1 MTESEAN
8 ARFTVA
14 FVNSLQAEDVG
25 RYTVSKPDADRLTSL
40 QTGKPIAAVK
50 GNLWMEVTHFS
61 NTVNDGILYA
71 RKAEDFARCIVTG
84 KQIGRAHV

>member
-8 ARFTVA
+8 ARYTVA

-25 RYTVSKPDADRLTSL
+25 RYTVSKSDADRLTSL

-50 GNLWMEVTHFS
+50 GNLWVEVDS
-61 NTVNDGILYA
+61 VAGGELI
-71 RKAEDFARCIVTG
+71 G
-84 KQIGRAHV
+84 KKLEVV